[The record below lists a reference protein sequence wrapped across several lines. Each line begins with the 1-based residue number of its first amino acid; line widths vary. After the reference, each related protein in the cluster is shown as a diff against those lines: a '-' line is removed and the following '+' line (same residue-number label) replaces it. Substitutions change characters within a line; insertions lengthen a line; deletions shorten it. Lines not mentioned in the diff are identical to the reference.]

1 MTGSRGGLVILQAR
15 DRKLLSELG
24 TMRVI
29 DREQAKLVAGFGSTT
44 RANTRLLALTRAGFL
59 KRIFIGTI
67 TSGRKAVYGLTLKG
81 ALEVQVGLPKIRLKQ
96 DYTVL
101 GNSPLEH
108 QSQIN
113 SLYLSVKYL
122 PIPFPGVRFYRWITI
137 TEPLSKALPLIPDG
151 YFELETPS
159 GIRVAF
165 LEVDLGTEA
174 LPVWEKKIQF
184 YLQLALS
191 GEFARLFRNPQFRVL
206 VILNSER
213 RLENLRKLV
222 AKKTDKI
229 FWFSSFA
236 TINRDS
242 LWSSVWLRPTGNQ
255 TQSLL

>member
-1 MTGSRGGLVILQAR
+1 MTGISGGLIILQAR

-44 RANTRLLALTRAGFL
+44 RANTRLLALTRSGFL

-67 TSGRKAVYGLTLKG
+67 TSGRKAVYGLSPKG
-81 ALEVQVGLPKIRLKQ
+81 ASEVQVALPKIRLKQ

-113 SLYLSVKYL
+113 SLYLAMKYFQ
-122 PIPFPGVRFYRWITI
+122 IPFPGVQFRRWIII
-137 TEPLSKALPLIPDG
+137 TEPLSKTIPLIPDG
-151 YFELETPS
+151 YFELQTPS
-159 GIRVAF
+159 GIRATF

-206 VILNSER
+206 VVLHSER
-213 RLENLRKLV
+213 RLENLRRLV

-229 FWFSSFA
+229 FWFSTLEA
-236 TINRDS
+236 INRDS